1 MKLYSHY
8 IFKKTFTGFAGII
21 SIFVFL
27 IWFSRAIGFVR
38 YVTEN
43 GVGLS
48 KFFYLFILIL
58 PWLLLVIIPISLFAA
73 ILLVY
78 NRLISSNEITILKNS
93 GLTKLAIC
101 RPVVGLVITASLFCF
116 LLSFYLMPYSNK
128 QLRLSRLDF
137 KNNYSNLSF
146 SPQTFETLN
155 DLTIYAKDRD
165 LKDNLYGIL
174 LHDKRSSEYSI
185 TITAKTGNIATENN
199 SALLYMSDGTIQ
211 KFNYADD
218 KSEILNF
225 DNYVF
230 NLTETQKNE
239 DTMRWKSKERYLS
252 ELLNPNDDSEERDL
266 EKYRSEIHERFTY
279 PLLPIVFSII
289 ALACVL
295 RGQFSRRGNVSNIV
309 LAIFLAISFLI
320 ITFLTYGFIETSP
333 KLTPILYLNFIIFSL
348 AGLIMLTANY
358 RKKS

>member
-1 MKLYSHY
+1 MNLYSRY
-8 IFKKTFTGFAGII
+8 IFKKTLTGFAGII

-58 PWLLLVIIPISLFAA
+58 PWLLLIIVPISLFAA

-78 NRLISSNEITILKNS
+78 NRLINSNEITILKNS

-101 RPVVGLVITASLFCF
+101 RPVIGLTIMASLFCF

-155 DLTIYAKDRD
+155 ELTIYAKDRD
-165 LKDNLYGIL
+165 LNDNLSGIL
-174 LHDKRSSEYSI
+174 LHDKRSNDYSL
-185 TITAKTGNIATENN
+185 TITAKSGNIVTENN
-199 SALLYMSDGTIQ
+199 SVLLYMDDGTIQ
-211 KFNYADD
+211 KFNYKDD

-230 NLTETQKNE
+230 NLTETQKG
-239 DTMRWKSKERYLS
+239 DDSMRWKAKERYLS
-252 ELLNPNDDSEERDL
+252 ELLNPQDDSEEKDL
-266 EKYRSEIHERFTY
+266 QKYRAEIHQRYTY

-289 ALACVL
+289 ALACIL
-295 RGQFSRRGNVSNIV
+295 RGQFSRRGNVANLV
-309 LAIFLAISFLI
+309 LAVLMAISFLI
-320 ITFLTYGFIETSP
+320 ITFLGYGFVESTP
-333 KLTPILYLNFIIFSL
+333 KLTPLLYLNFAVFSVI
-348 AGLIMLTANY
+348 GLVMLTANY